1 MKILHVLDHS
11 IPLHSGYTFRTRSI
25 LKEQVY
31 LGWETYHVTSP
42 KHSIETKSDIE
53 EEMIDGLY
61 FYRTQMPKGVLS
73 RIPVVNQWVIVRA
86 LKRRLIAL
94 VNKIKPDVLHA
105 HSPSLNGQAA
115 VSVGKKMGIPVVYEV
130 RAFWED
136 AAVDHGTTT
145 ENSLRYGITKAMETS
160 VLKHADAVTTICDGL
175 RKDIISRG
183 IAAKKITVIA
193 NAVNMDTFVKI
204 KEKNSSLENELG
216 LKNKTVLGFIGSYY
230 AYEGLPLLLQ
240 AFSLIQ
246 KENKDIR
253 IILVGGGPQEKN
265 LKALAIEL
273 GISDKVI
280 FTGRVPHEAVQ
291 KYYSIVD
298 LLVYPRFSMRL
309 TELVTPLKPI
319 EAMAQNKLV
328 LASDVGGHKEI
339 IEDGKNGFLFAAGD
353 SEHLAERIIEIL
365 KMSGSWNNIKE
376 NAFEYV
382 EEYRTW
388 PNSVAHY
395 KKVYQTILS
404 RTG

>member
-25 LKEQVY
+25 LKEQIC

-42 KHSIETKSDIE
+42 KHSIETKSDVE

-86 LKRRLIAL
+86 LERRLEKL
-94 VNKIKPDVLHA
+94 VKKIKPDILHA

-115 VSVGKKMGIPVVYEV
+115 VSVGKKLGIPVVYEI

-175 RKDIISRG
+175 RNDIISRG

-204 KEKNSSLENELG
+204 KEKNASLESELG
-216 LKNKTVLGFIGSYY
+216 LENKTVLGFIGSYY

-246 KENKDIR
+246 KENEDVR
-253 IILVGGGPQEKN
+253 ILLVGGGPQEKN
-265 LKALAIEL
+265 LKELAIEL

-280 FTGRVPHEAVQ
+280 FTGRVPHEDVQ
-291 KYYSIVD
+291 KYYSVVD

-339 IEDGKNGFLFAAGD
+339 IEDGKNGFLFTAGD
-353 SEHLAERIIEIL
+353 SEHLAERIIEVL
-365 KMSGSWNNIKE
+365 KMSGSWSNIKE
-376 NAFEYV
+376 NAYKYV
-382 EEYRTW
+382 EKYRTW
-388 PNSVAHY
+388 PNSVANY
-395 KKVYQTILS
+395 KKVYQTVLS